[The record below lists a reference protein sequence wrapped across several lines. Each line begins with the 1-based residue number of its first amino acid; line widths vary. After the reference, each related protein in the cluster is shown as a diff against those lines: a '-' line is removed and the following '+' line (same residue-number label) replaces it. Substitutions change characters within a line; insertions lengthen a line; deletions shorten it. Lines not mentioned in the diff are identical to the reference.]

1 MKKDQGKE
9 EDGEIITV
17 IWAVFRSQTDRV
29 PLLFPT
35 TKWSPRTSNS
45 VTYHEKEYS
54 CQMFIEEAQQQ
65 RWVLFYLKLLQLTL
79 ILFTFWLFHRLKLQ
93 LTSFFSKFSQEL
105 VNSDLA
111 PHWAI
116 SVTQETLMICISH
129 NKTPSILH
137 LIELYYLHN
146 ICDTR
151 NIVFHT
157 TRHHL
162 HLDDSVCNT
171 I

>member
-1 MKKDQGKE
+1 MQTKKKIRMKKDQGKE

-65 RWVLFYLKLLQLTL
+65 RWVLFYL
-79 ILFTFWLFHRLKLQ
+79 
-93 LTSFFSKFSQEL
+93 TSFFSKFSQEL

-111 PHWAI
+111 PHWVI
-116 SVTQETLMICISH
+116 SVAQETLMICISH
-129 NKTPSILH
+129 NETLSMLH
-137 LIELYYLHN
+137 LVELHYFDN

-151 NIVFHT
+151 NIAFHK

-162 HLDDSVCNT
+162 NLDNSVFNT